1 MIRVQVMAVLLLVTM
16 LAGLCPLPGMAQEAP
31 AIPPPT
37 AAPAPAP
44 APSVPVPA
52 PAVAAPTPA
61 PAPPVPAPAPA
72 VAAPPAAADAAAAI
86 SAEGMV
92 QDTITLWT
100 LIWWGGVILWITMFL
115 GFVAFVMAVYF
126 ILTVTPKREAPT
138 QFIRRVLAQIKTG
151 DLRGAYQMCEGRD
164 ELLAN
169 VVRAGLRMSGHDRY
183 VIQEAMESEGERGVT
198 ALWQKIS
205 YLNNIGNIA
214 PLLGLLGTVWGM
226 VQAFSHI
233 ATDNAQ
239 VRGIVVAENV
249 SKAMITTVGGLV
261 VAIPCLGVYYYL
273 RSRVIKIIA
282 EVEAQASEV
291 VELLSRGREA

>member
-1 MIRVQVMAVLLLVTM
+1 MTQDPVTLM
-16 LAGLCPLPGMAQEAP
+16 
-31 AIPPPT
+31 
-37 AAPAPAP
+37 
-44 APSVPVPA
+44 
-52 PAVAAPTPA
+52 
-61 PAPPVPAPAPA
+61 
-72 VAAPPAAADAAAAI
+72 
-86 SAEGMV
+86 
-92 QDTITLWT
+92 T
-100 LIWWGGVILWITMFL
+100 LIKWGGIILWITMFL

-126 ILTVTPKREAPT
+126 ILTVTPKREAPA
-138 QFIRRVLAQIKTG
+138 QFMRRAMTQIKAG
-151 DLRGAYQMCEGRD
+151 DLRGAYQLCEGRE

-169 VVRAGLRMSGHDRY
+169 VIRAGLKMAGHDRY

-214 PLLGLLGTVWGM
+214 PLLGLLGTVVGM
-226 VQAFSHI
+226 VLAFGHI

-261 VAIPCLGVYYYL
+261 VAIPCLGVYYFL
-273 RSRVIKIIA
+273 RARVIKIVA

-291 VELLSRGREA
+291 VEALTRGREA